1 MRGQVPISGFKT
13 LALSGNAILTIESKA
28 SGRWFT
34 YKVRRRDSKSC
45 WYVYQLMG
53 PDNTS
58 DYSYIGKIQNG
69 YFFFGRDA
77 IGPGAKG
84 FAWAWRVSGTVLDR
98 QATLY
103 HEGRCCRCGRL
114 LTVPESIA
122 SGLGPE
128 CRKR

>member
-1 MRGQVPISGFKT
+1 MRGQVPISGFKA
-13 LALSGNAILTIESKA
+13 LALSGNALLTIESKA

-34 YKVRRRDSKSC
+34 YRVRAKGSG

-53 PDNTS
+53 PDNHR
-58 DYSYIGKIQNG
+58 DYLFIGTILHGCFFPSRKICLG
-69 YFFFGRDA
+69 L
-77 IGPGAKG
+77 GAKG